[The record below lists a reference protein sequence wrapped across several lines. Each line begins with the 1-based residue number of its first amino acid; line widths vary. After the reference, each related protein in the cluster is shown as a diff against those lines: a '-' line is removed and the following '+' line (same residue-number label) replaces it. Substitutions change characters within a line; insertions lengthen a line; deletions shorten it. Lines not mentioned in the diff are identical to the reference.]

1 MPRSD
6 RSDRPAPH
14 ACGGLIAPW
23 LAAALKQAR
32 QRAPVLALALLCSTS
47 AGLASAARAA
57 NDESP
62 TEARVIVKFRSAAVD
77 SSPGARIAAAPASG
91 TGVMQRAQT
100 MGRRHGLA
108 LADGNTI
115 APRTQVLKAR
125 GMSSTALA
133 ARLAADPEVESV
145 EIDRRMRAHAA
156 PNDPLYA
163 ASASNSPAAGQW
175 YLRAPTAELVASINA
190 QGAWDITTGR
200 VGIVVAVLDTGV
212 FKEHPD
218 LAGKL
223 LAGYDFVSDVGV
235 ANDGNGRDADPS
247 DPGDW
252 VNASDRTSGTVVTT
266 CPDEDSSWHGTQMA
280 GLVGA
285 ATDNNLGMAGTGRN
299 IMVLPVRVLGKC
311 GGFVSDI
318 AAGMRWAA
326 GLHVEGVPDNPTP
339 ARVINMSLGGEG
351 ICSSTY
357 QNAINAVIQAGAVVV
372 SSGGNEGLAV
382 DMPANCAGVI
392 AVGGVR
398 HSGSKNGFSSLGPEI
413 TISAPGGNCV
423 NLDASACLYPI
434 LSTSNTG
441 TTVPGAA
448 TYTDGGVRPAFGTS
462 YASPLVAG
470 TVALMLS
477 VEPSLTPAQIRQLLQ
492 SSARRFPAAI
502 NNFCHAPNGTEQLEC
517 NCTTSTCGAGM
528 LDARAAVLAAT
539 QPVPA
544 LDSGGSGGGALGL
557 GWLTAL
563 AGAVATLA
571 WQRRRGAA
579 AG

>member
-1 MPRSD
+1 
-6 RSDRPAPH
+6 
-14 ACGGLIAPW
+14 LIAPR
-23 LAAALKQAR
+23 LVKTLKR
-32 QRAPVLALALLCSTS
+32 TWQRAPALALALLCSIS
-47 AGLASAARAA
+47 AGPASAASTA
-57 NDESP
+57 NMESP
-62 TEARVIVKFRSAAVD
+62 TEARVIVKFRSAAAD
-77 SSPGARIAAAPASG
+77 SSARARIAAAPASG

-133 ARLAADPEVESV
+133 ARLAADPEVEYV
-145 EIDRRMRAHAA
+145 EVDRRMRAHAA

-163 ASASNSPAAGQW
+163 ANASNSPAAGQW
-175 YLRAPTAELVASINA
+175 YLRPPTAELVASINA
-190 QGAWDITTGR
+190 QGAWDLTTGR
-200 VGIVVAVLDTGV
+200 AGIVVAVLDTGV

-223 LAGYDFVSDVGV
+223 LPGYDFISDVGV

-252 VNASDRTSGTVVTT
+252 VNASDRASNTVVAT

-339 ARVINMSLGGEG
+339 ARVINMSLGGAG
-351 ICSSTY
+351 SCSPTY
-357 QNAINAVIQAGAVVV
+357 QNAITAVIQAGAVVV
-372 SSGGNEGLAV
+372 SSGGNEGLGV

-423 NLDASACLYPI
+423 NLDSSTCLYPI

-441 TTVPGAA
+441 TTVPAAA

-470 TVALMLS
+470 TIALMLS
-477 VEPSLTPAQIRQLLQ
+477 VEPTLTPAQIKQLLQ
-492 SSARRFPAAI
+492 SSARPFPAATI
-502 NNFCHAPNGTEQLEC
+502 NLCHAPDGTEQLEC

-544 LDSGGSGGGALGL
+544 LDSGGTGGGALGL
-557 GWLTAL
+557 GWLAAL

-571 WQRRRGAA
+571 SQRRRGSA